1 MSFILF
7 SHRPQNEWT
16 HRNKNIAV
24 FYCSLRVL
32 ANAIPDETKRFVDML
47 EDVGLDPNDEHE
59 SKHDPIGIGNL
70 CGKAINTVRDADG
83 QNSKGDIGATS
94 PYNHKP
100 FNDYTNYKVSIVFA
114 NSQNTNN
121 NDEIPF

>member
-1 MSFILF
+1 M
-7 SHRPQNEWT
+7 
-16 HRNKNIAV
+16 
-24 FYCSLRVL
+24 L

-100 FNDYTNYKVSIVFA
+100 FNDYTNYKVSKYLPTVCARIE
-114 NSQNTNN
+114 
-121 NDEIPF
+121 NDNVEIPF